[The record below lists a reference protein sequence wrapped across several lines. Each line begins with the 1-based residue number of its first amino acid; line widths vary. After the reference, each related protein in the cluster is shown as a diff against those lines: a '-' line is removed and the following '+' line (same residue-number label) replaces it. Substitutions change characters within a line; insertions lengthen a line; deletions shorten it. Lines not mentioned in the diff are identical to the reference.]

1 MLNSIRS
8 KTIILFLLFSGIPLL
23 TTRLLGFP
31 RVWKAFQEVRIRDLE
46 SVGHKQAAFIS
57 AWMKERKGDV
67 TTTAN
72 EHLVM
77 SFLKFNHDDKEFKE
91 LISYIQLV
99 KDNYGYKEIFLA
111 DGQGKIRVSTRK
123 DVLGFS
129 IAEFDYFQEA
139 LKGNVFITR
148 IHPSVFPIQNEFG
161 EMEKGVPTLLVSS
174 PVRDEKHNTIG
185 VLSMRVDVEVLSRE
199 MRRVKLGETG
209 ETYLVDENGYMITE
223 SRFASILREMG
234 LLEKRTA
241 LESKLVVPGT
251 GQFTKGV
258 RACLKGET
266 GCDAEGYLDYRGVKV
281 LGFWQWIP
289 EYNWGL
295 MSEMDVDEA
304 YRDLY
309 ALNRALICIALALTL
324 ATWMAAVFIG
334 RKFTAPIH
342 CLISA
347 TRTIASGDLS
357 RAVGLRSRD
366 EFGELATAFDSMRE
380 ELSQKRQKLEEL
392 SITDGLTGL
401 YNRRYMEATLEEEI
415 IRANRY
421 QRPLSLLFMDIDHFK
436 SYNDSFGHLEGDKAL
451 RGLAETILRNIR
463 NKIDV
468 ACRYGGEEFVVVLPE
483 SNGEQA
489 VVVAERIRRDFSQLG
504 FKPGSV
510 IEPIYITLSVG
521 VAFLKAEE
529 EGVNLLER
537 ADQAMYQAKSSGR
550 NRVVST

>member
-31 RVWKAFQEVRIRDLE
+31 RVWKAFQEVRMRDLE

-72 EHLVM
+72 EHLVT

-174 PVRDEKHNTIG
+174 PIRDEKHNTIG

-241 LESKLVVPGT
+241 LELKLVAPGT
-251 GQFTKGV
+251 EQFTKGV

-309 ALNRALICIALALTL
+309 ALDRALICIALALTL
-324 ATWMAAVFIG
+324 VTCMAAVFIG

-357 RAVGLRSRD
+357 KAVGLMSRD
-366 EFGELATAFDSMRE
+366 EFGELAMAFDSMRE

-401 YNRRYMEATLEEEI
+401 YNRRHMEATLEEEI

-421 QRPLSLLFMDIDHFK
+421 QRSLSLLFMDIDHFK

-451 RGLAETILRNIR
+451 RGLAETILRNTR
-463 NKIDV
+463 KKIDI
-468 ACRYGGEEFVVVLPE
+468 ACRYGGEEFVVILPE
-483 SNGEQA
+483 TNGEQA
-489 VVVAERIRRDFSQLG
+489 VVVADRIRLNFCQLDCRPKG
-504 FKPGSV
+504 AT
-510 IEPIYITLSVG
+510 EPIYVSISAGVTTLG
-521 VAFLKAEE
+521 AEDGATLLK
-529 EGVNLLER
+529 R
-537 ADQAMYQAKSSGR
+537 ADQAMYQAKSTGR
-550 NRVVST
+550 NRVIKV